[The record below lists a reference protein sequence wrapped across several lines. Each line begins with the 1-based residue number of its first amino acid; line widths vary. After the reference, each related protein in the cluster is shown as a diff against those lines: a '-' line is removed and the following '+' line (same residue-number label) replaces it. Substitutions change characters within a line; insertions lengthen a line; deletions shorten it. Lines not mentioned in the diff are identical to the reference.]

1 MATQAAMSLF
11 FLQVVVLLS
20 TALVLGRLAV
30 RAGLPAIV
38 GELLAGV
45 VLGPSVLGNLAP
57 GVLAHLFPG
66 GGSPALDAVTQLG
79 VLLLVGV
86 TAAKLDYTVIG
97 RRRAAAGCVTVI
109 SLVCPLVIG
118 LALGF
123 LLPSVLVPPDG
134 DRLPFA
140 IFLSV
145 VLSVSSVPVVAK
157 AMADMNM
164 LHREIPQ
171 LALVVAVVHDAVGWL
186 LLAVV
191 AALAAANGTGLAP
204 VAVAFAV
211 LASVAVLGRPL
222 VRGLLRRVNRSVE
235 GGAAIALAVIVIL
248 SGAAIAHGLGL
259 DATIGAFVGGSL
271 LVLPR
276 VERQP
281 DLTPLRTVV
290 LAVFAPLFLA
300 GAGLRSDLT
309 SLTGTGLL
317 VAVGFLLVAT
327 VAKAG
332 GALLGAWLGRL
343 TLWERVTLAAALN
356 ARGMVEIVVA
366 TVGLHLGVIDTTVFT
381 LIVFVALVT
390 SMMAPPLIKFAAAR
404 IPVSPDERL
413 ALASPR

>member
-1 MATQAAMSLF
+1 MSLF

-30 RAGLPAIV
+30 RIGLPAIV

-45 VLGPSVLGNLAP
+45 VLGPSVLSNLAP
-57 GVLAHLFPG
+57 EVLGRLLPSE
-66 GGSPALDAVTQLG
+66 GSPALDAVTQLG
-79 VLLLVGV
+79 VLLLVGL
-86 TAAKLDYTVIG
+86 TAAKLDYTVVR
-97 RRRAAAGCVTVI
+97 RRRAAAGYVTVI
-109 SLVCPLVIG
+109 SLVLPLVVG
-118 LALGF
+118 LALGL
-123 LLPSVLVPPDG
+123 LLPWVHTPPAG

-140 IFLSV
+140 IFLGV
-145 VLSVSSVPVVAK
+145 TLCVSSVPVVAK
-157 AMADMNM
+157 AMADMNV

-171 LALVVAVVHDAVGWL
+171 LTLVVAVIHDAVGWF

-191 AALAAANGTGLAP
+191 AALAAADATGLAP
-204 VAVAFAV
+204 VAVSFAV
-211 LASVAVLGRPL
+211 LTVVAVLGRLL
-222 VRGLLRRVNRSVE
+222 VRGLLRHVNCSVE
-235 GGAAIALAVIVIL
+235 GGPAIAFAVIVIL

-300 GAGLRSDLT
+300 GAGLRADLT
-309 SLTGTGLL
+309 ALTGTGLL
-317 VAVGFLLVAT
+317 MAVGFLLVAIT
-327 VAKAG
+327 AKAG

-343 TLWERVTLAAALN
+343 TLWESVALAAGLN

-366 TVGLHLGVIDTTVFT
+366 TVGLQLGVIDTTVFT
-381 LIVFVALVT
+381 VVVFVAIVT
-390 SMMAPPLIKFAAAR
+390 SMMAPPLIKLAAR
-404 IPVSPDERL
+404 RMPESPEERRVL
-413 ALASPR
+413 ADQASPRS

>member
-57 GVLAHLFPG
+57 GVLAHLLPG
-66 GGSPALDAVTQLG
+66 GGSPALDGVTQLG
-79 VLLLVGV
+79 VLLLVGL
-86 TAAKLDYTVIG
+86 TAARLDYTVVG
-97 RRRAAAGCVTVI
+97 RRKAAAGCVTVI
-109 SLVCPLVIG
+109 SLICPLVIG

-123 LLPSVLVPPDG
+123 LLPPVLAPPGG

-140 IFLSV
+140 IFLGV
-145 VLSVSSVPVVAK
+145 VLAVSSVPVVAK

-171 LALVVAVVHDAVGWL
+171 LGLVVAVVHDAVGWL

-191 AALAAANGTGLAP
+191 SALAAANGTGLAP

-211 LASVAVLGRPL
+211 LAAVAVLGRLL
-222 VRGLLRRVNRSVE
+222 VRRLLTHVASAVE
-235 GGAAIALAVIVIL
+235 GGTAIALAVIVIL

-259 DATIGAFVGGSL
+259 DATIGAFVGGSI

-300 GAGLRSDLT
+300 GAGLRTDL
-309 SLTGTGLL
+309 SALTGTGLL
-317 VAVGFLLVAT
+317 VAVGFLLVAI
-327 VAKAG
+327 VAKGG
-332 GALLGAWLGRL
+332 GALLGAWLGGL
-343 TLWERVTLAAALN
+343 TPWEGLALAAALN

-366 TVGLHLGVIDTTVFT
+366 TVGLHLGVIDSTSFTV
-381 LIVFVALVT
+381 IVFVALVT
-390 SMMAPPLIKFAAAR
+390 SIMAPPLVKLAMRRMPETPEERRVLSSAR
-404 IPVSPDERL
+404 
-413 ALASPR
+413 